1 MQRKFDRVENLDC
14 YQVSYAVSNKVWKI
28 VKGWDYFCRSTI
40 GNQFVRSTD
49 SISANIAEGF
59 GRYTKKDKIRFY
71 RIAYASTLES
81 LDWLT
86 KIEQRQLLKP
96 HELKQVNQALERL
109 PKLINQLI
117 QYTNKKLRF

>member
-1 MQRKFDRVENLDC
+1 MERKFDRVKNLD
-14 YQVSYAVSNKVWKI
+14 SYRVAYAISNQVWKI
-28 VKGWDYFCRSTI
+28 VKNWDYFSQSTI

-81 LDWLT
+81 LDWMT
-86 KIEQRQLLKP
+86 KIEERALLKP
-96 HELKQVNQALERL
+96 LEVKRIKEDLEQL